1 MNEPNLVL
9 KARLLEILETLNLI
23 ILLYSVFLIILG
35 IIMHNS
41 EIILQTCIMF
51 VVYIIFE

>member
-23 ILLYSVFLIILG
+23 ILLYSVF
-35 IIMHNS
+35 
-41 EIILQTCIMF
+41 
-51 VVYIIFE
+51 